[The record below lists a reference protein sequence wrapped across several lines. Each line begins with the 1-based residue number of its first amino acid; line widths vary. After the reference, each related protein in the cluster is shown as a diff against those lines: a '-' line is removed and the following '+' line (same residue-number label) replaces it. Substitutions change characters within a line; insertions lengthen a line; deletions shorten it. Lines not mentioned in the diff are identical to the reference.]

1 MRHLYNL
8 FTSGGVHYIPDGGML
23 NIDTEN
29 GAYYTF
35 RTQANYGQ
43 EFNEKHAVEAAAGF
57 EYRET
62 KTRSTHTLLL
72 GYDDQTQSNL
82 TNMVNLKDL
91 RDLQDS
97 DLGDG
102 NLGR

>member
-1 MRHLYNL
+1 MTWRHLYNL

-62 KTRSTHTLLL
+62 KTRSTIRFFWDMTTRHRVT
-72 GYDDQTQSNL
+72 
-82 TNMVNLKDL
+82 
-91 RDLQDS
+91 
-97 DLGDG
+97 
-102 NLGR
+102 